1 MQKLFLPLFLAVSVH
16 VPVFAQTSF
25 FNEGRSGTVI
35 ASAGPAEP
43 GGPLTLATA
52 LALAASANPGIAVA
66 AREIEAMDG
75 AVQQAATRPNP
86 ELSASL
92 EDTRQETRTTTLQ
105 LNQPIELGGKRL
117 ARMTA
122 ADRNRDAAVA
132 DLAIARAAL
141 RATVMSAF
149 YDVLTAQER
158 HQLALASVE
167 LAQRATSV
175 AAKRVVAGKTSP
187 VDETRA
193 RVAQASVH
201 IELSQA
207 ASELSTMRQR
217 LAATWGNPRPRFERV
232 DGALA
237 ILPPLPSLDALLQ
250 RLQQSPGLA
259 RSRLE
264 VQRRQALAQV
274 ERARQVPDLTVSI
287 GATRDEQLGRNQA
300 IFGVSIPLPLFD
312 RNQGNLLESLRRT
325 DKARDALRASEIHSA
340 SELAQAHEQLDSAR
354 QQAQLLQQQI
364 VPGAQS
370 AYDAATTGFAFGK
383 FSFLDVLDAQRT
395 LLQAKSQT
403 LHTLASVHRAAAD
416 IERLVGGD
424 IANTS
429 DVSLNSQPQE
439 SP

>member
-16 VPVFAQTSF
+16 VPVFARTSF

-35 ASAGPAEP
+35 SLAGPAEP
-43 GGPLTLATA
+43 GGPLTLSAA
-52 LALAASANPGIAVA
+52 LALAASANPGIAVT
-66 AREIEAMDG
+66 AREIAAMDG

-193 RVAQASVH
+193 RVAQVSVQ

-237 ILPPLPSLDALLQ
+237 VLPPLPSLDALLQ

-325 DKARDALRASEIHSA
+325 DKARDALRANEIHSA
-340 SELAQAHEQLDSAR
+340 SELAQAHEQLDTAR

-403 LHTLASVHRAAAD
+403 LHTLASAHRAAAD
-416 IERLVGGD
+416 IERLVG
-424 IANTS
+424 IA
-429 DVSLNSQPQE
+429 DMSLISQP
-439 SP
+439 

>member
-1 MQKLFLPLFLAVSVH
+1 MQKLFLPLVLAVSVH
-16 VPVFAQTSF
+16 VPVWAQTSF
-25 FNEGRSGTVI
+25 FNEERSGTAI
-35 ASAGPAEP
+35 SLAEP
-43 GGPLTLATA
+43 SGPLTLTAA
-52 LALAASANPGIAVA
+52 LALAASANPDIAVA
-66 AREIEAMDG
+66 SREIEAMAG

-92 EDTRQETRTTTLQ
+92 EDTRQATRTTTLQ

-122 ADRNRDAAVA
+122 AERNRDAAVA
-132 DLAIARAAL
+132 DLAIARSAL
-141 RATVMSAF
+141 RATVMTAF

-175 AAKRVVAGKTSP
+175 AAKRVVAGKASP

-201 IELSQA
+201 IELAQA
-207 ASELSTMRQR
+207 ASALSMTRQR
-217 LAATWGNPRPRFERV
+217 LAATWGKSRARFERV

-237 ILPPLPSLDALLQ
+237 VLPPLPSLDVLLQ

-264 VQRRQALAQV
+264 VRRRQALTQV

-287 GATRDEQLGRNQA
+287 GAKRDEQLGRNQA

-325 DKARDALRASEIHSA
+325 DKARDALTASEIDSA
-340 SELAQAHEQLDSAR
+340 SELAQAHEQLDTAR

-395 LLQAKSQT
+395 LLHAKSQT
-403 LHTLASVHRAAAD
+403 LQTLASAHRAAAD
-416 IERLVGGD
+416 IERLVGSD
-424 IANTS
+424 VANAS
-429 DVSLNSQPQE
+429 DVSLISQP
-439 SP
+439 

>member
-1 MQKLFLPLFLAVSVH
+1 MQKLFLPLVLAVSVH

-25 FNEGRSGTVI
+25 FNEDRAGTAI
-35 ASAGPAEP
+35 SPASPSEP
-43 GGPLTLATA
+43 GGPLTLSAA

-66 AREIEAMDG
+66 SREIDAMDG

-86 ELSASL
+86 ELSTSL
-92 EDTRQETRTTTLQ
+92 EDTRQATRTTTLQ
-105 LNQPIELGGKRL
+105 LNQPIELGGKRR

-141 RATVMSAF
+141 RATVMTAF
-149 YDVLTAQER
+149 YDVVTAQER

-167 LAQRATSV
+167 LAQRATGI
-175 AAKRVVAGKTSP
+175 AAKRVVAGKASP

-193 RVAQASVH
+193 RVAQAGVH
-201 IELSQA
+201 IELAQA
-207 ASELSTMRQR
+207 ASELSMTRQR
-217 LAATWGNPRPRFERV
+217 LAATWGKSQPRFEQV
-232 DGALA
+232 DGDLA

-250 RLQQSPGLA
+250 RLQQSPGVA

-264 VQRRQALAQV
+264 VRRRQALAQV

-287 GATRDEQLGRNQA
+287 GAKRDEQLGRNQA

-325 DKARDALRASEIHSA
+325 DQARAALTASEIQSA
-340 SELAQAHEQLDSAR
+340 SELVQAHEQLDSAR
-354 QQAQLLQQQI
+354 QQAELLQQKI

-370 AYDAATTGFAFGK
+370 AYDAVTTGFAFGK

-395 LLQAKSQT
+395 LLHAKSQT
-403 LHTLASVHRAAAD
+403 LQTLASAHRAAAD
-416 IERLVGGD
+416 IERLVG
-424 IANTS
+424 IA
-429 DVSLNSQPQE
+429 DMSLISQLQE